1 MAFLNSN
8 IDILKELTQKKP
20 NFTIKNNDEMTPM
33 DYGLNSENMDI
44 KRFLMDFQGWRQHNN
59 RE

>member
-1 MAFLNSN
+1 
-8 IDILKELTQKKP
+8 
-20 NFTIKNNDEMTPM
+20 MTPM